1 MGIEKKMAI
10 KSVVA
15 EKLISYTNENPRA
28 SDTSEGIAKWW
39 VKMPLDEV
47 LPALESLV
55 EFGLWEKV
63 RREDRIL
70 YRPTHHS
77 TKHFGHAFPDEFA
90 GQENQNQGQENGN
103 GADGTG
109 GKHFFS
115 GQPFEYG
122 N

>member
-1 MGIEKKMAI
+1 MAI

-47 LPALESLV
+47 LPVLYSLV

-63 RREDRIL
+63 RREDHVL
-70 YRPTHHS
+70 YRPIR
-77 TKHFGHAFPDEFA
+77 KI
-90 GQENQNQGQENGN
+90 
-103 GADGTG
+103 
-109 GKHFFS
+109 
-115 GQPFEYG
+115 
-122 N
+122 